1 MVGLWRISSSIA
13 ATLLMASQ
21 ALAQP
26 ALNAHPTG
34 GVVTAGAAA
43 IAQNATTTTIDQSSP
58 RAAINWQSFD
68 IGSQQSVRF
77 NQPSIG
83 SVALN
88 RVLGPDPSQIAGR
101 IGANGQIIIVN
112 QSGVT
117 FYRGAQVNT
126 SGLMVTAAGIHDAD
140 FMAGSMNFN
149 QPAAPNARVVNDGK
163 ITIAN
168 AGLAALVA
176 PSVANSGTISATLGH
191 VVLAGAQTAT
201 LDLYGDGLL
210 SLDITNQV
218 TQAPSGVTALVSNTG
233 VIQANGGSVQLTA
246 RAADGV
252 VRNLVQAGGTVQAD
266 NGTVVLNG
274 IGGSIVVEGQLSAS
288 GGNIEI
294 APTGNVTIAGTAR
307 IDASGGAGGGT
318 VAIGTTLSRA
328 KGGPSVTPRLVS
340 ANVAVEPGATI
351 SADATAKGN
360 GGKVTVLS
368 TGTTN
373 MAGSLSAKGGPAGG
387 NGGLVEVSG
396 GTLVLTGHVDATAP
410 LGTTGT
416 LLLDPLD
423 LYISDT
429 RPGAAAYAVV
439 ARDLPTI
446 AANQAPDGATVSW
459 VSPSLLATQNANIS
473 LAATNDLF
481 VATSFGTANTL
492 NLNGFSLTLT
502 ARRNLTIDRGF
513 TVNAFSMSFTA
524 TTGTISLSGSSGVAA
539 GLITSGQ
546 LAALAPT
553 SLQGLGLFITM
564 NAGSGISLADATL
577 GATMARAGF
586 LNLTTSAG
594 GVTQSP
600 TGTIIAGEVTSAG
613 GVVGTMSLP
622 SSTNAIGQVDYIA
635 VSGGDLTVVDGRD
648 LVIGGTLRAN
658 NLFFEIARP
667 GGVLT
672 LGFPGDGF
680 DVPATVTAG
689 AAGRIS
695 LVADAYVNNIAGS
708 TLTTTGGSVELAPF
722 SNINISLFGAS
733 GLVLSP
739 AFLAIVQT
747 NGGTLDLGGFTNV
760 PLGATTPSA
769 SAASVTI
776 DNTANLTGIATT
788 LRMDANGAIGQP
800 GGPIAASNIVANG
813 GSVTL
818 TNPGNTVDNASGS
831 ASGAFS
837 LIDASPLAL
846 GNIAAGSVET
856 IEAPSLAIPGTQQ
869 APLLSLTAT
878 KGGIAE
884 TGSLVVGTLTGSSVG
899 PTSLTGT
906 NQVSALGDFT
916 APSFTLNDG
925 TNLTIAG
932 TLTAPTILIQA
943 PASQIVFGDGATI
956 VTGGTARPA
965 GAIQPGLEPAN
976 GAPGA
981 YIVAASFVQAGSST
995 VLGSGGGPATL
1006 QIATSGNMQ
1015 FDPPLG
1021 LNATGTWL
1029 ILGLPNGT
1037 ANGNVYVNALD
1048 VLYTTPGNTNLF
1060 GTIDGITGGIAAAS
1074 GFIQPA
1080 IDTAYRF
1087 NNCVIEAKVCSP
1099 PTVPLNT
1106 PLGGLRPF
1114 LPGSPLPSTVLLNT
1128 TLGGLQP
1135 FLPGSPQ
1142 PFVPLPNLATIE
1154 FLMLPEQP
1162 GDWVDPDVVP
1172 PNISYV
1178 DY

>member
-1 MVGLWRISSSIA
+1 MVGLWRMASSIA
-13 ATLLMASQ
+13 AALLVASQ

-26 ALNAHPTG
+26 APNAHPTG

-149 QPAAPNARVVNDGK
+149 QPAAPNARVVNDGT

-210 SLDITNQV
+210 SLDVTNQV

-266 NGTVVLNG
+266 HGTVVLNG

-318 VAIGTTLSRA
+318 VAIGTTLTRT

-351 SADATAKGN
+351 SADATAMGN
-360 GGKVTVLS
+360 GGKVTLLS

-439 ARDLPTI
+439 ASDLPII
-446 AANQAPDGATVSW
+446 AANQATDGATVSW
-459 VSPSLLATQNANIS
+459 VSPSLLAAQNANIS

-492 NLNGFSLTLT
+492 NLMGFRLTLT
-502 ARRNLTIDRGF
+502 AGRNLTIDRGF

-524 TTGTISLSGSSGVAA
+524 TAGTISLSGSSGVAA

-553 SLQGLGLFITM
+553 SMQGQRGLFITM

-577 GATMARAGF
+577 GATAFPAGF
-586 LNLTTSAG
+586 LDLTTSAG

-600 TGTIIAGEVTSAG
+600 AGTIVANEVTSAG
-613 GVVGTMSLP
+613 SIVGTMSLP
-622 SSTNAIGQVDYIA
+622 STTNAIRRVDYIA

-648 LVIGGTLRAN
+648 LVIGGTLRAT

-672 LGFPGDGF
+672 LGFPVDGPV
-680 DVPATVTAG
+680 VPATVTAG
-689 AAGRIS
+689 TAGRIS
-695 LVADAYVNNIAGS
+695 LVADAYVNKIAGS

-733 GLVLSP
+733 GLVVSP

-800 GGPIAASNIVANG
+800 GGPIAARNIVANG

-856 IEAPSLAIPGTQQ
+856 IDAPSLTIPGTQQ

-906 NQVSALGDFT
+906 NQVSVLGNFT

-981 YIVAASFVQAGSST
+981 YVVAASFVQAGSST

-1021 LNATGTWL
+1021 LNATNTWL

-1099 PTVPLNT
+1099 PTV
-1106 PLGGLRPF
+1106 
-1114 LPGSPLPSTVLLNT
+1114 LLNT

-1142 PFVPLPNLATIE
+1142 PFVPLPNLAAID